1 MMNYE
6 DYDDDYDDDQ
16 DYDDDID
23 EDYDDDID
31 DDEYDDIPLLLQIVC
46 SEWTHQSTKIYT

>member
-6 DYDDDYDDDQ
+6 DYDDDYDDDE